1 MPESPGGM
9 AMPAM
14 YSQAVDL
21 GLDGRVALVSA
32 ATKGIGLAI
41 AQALAAEGARVAVV
55 ARTSEDVQRVGAE
68 LKGHGVAADLL
79 TTAGCQAAVQE
90 TELAL
95 GPIEILVNNLGTR
108 AGSSWQDTGPEQFSS
123 AFAGN

>member
-55 ARTSEDVQRVGAE
+55 ARTSEDVQRVGTE

-79 TTAGCQAAVQE
+79 TTAGCQAVRLWDVGSATQRACLRQE
-90 TELAL
+90 CH
-95 GPIEILVNNLGTR
+95 GYFR
-108 AGSSWQDTGPEQFSS
+108 ATFGGDGS
-123 AFAGN
+123 FAGRPFPLR